1 MTKRVDL
8 SKSVNKA
15 ERFMELEGLRGLAAI
30 VVVIFHAILM
40 FYPGIFYGSEAY
52 SPPVVQ
58 NMRFEDNLY
67 GNPVMGLF
75 TGSFSVAIFFVLSGF
90 VLSVGF
96 LKKRDT
102 EIIRRLAIKRY
113 ARLMLPALVSILFC
127 YIVIKVGFGAA
138 RGETSIITHSN
149 WLAGLWLQIP
159 SLLDAI
165 TQGVYGVFADGTS
178 TYNPVLWTIKYEFI
192 GSFIVFG
199 IALLFSASKYRWIVY
214 LFLSLVF
221 ISTWYLGFV
230 IGIAL
235 ADAYV
240 NYNKRLRSIPAW
252 VLGIGLLVG
261 VGLGA
266 FPPTNLD
273 GTVYK
278 WILLPGMT
286 QVQNISF
293 YLTLA
298 ATLVI
303 LGVLL
308 LPRMNSFFSQSKIAF
323 LGKYT
328 FALYLVHMPI
338 LFSLG
343 TTVFVG
349 VYTGNNFHAAALVA
363 ATVAFLAIVPI
374 AYLFERYV
382 DAPSIRLSTLLTDMY
397 TEKRA
402 WNNKTRLSG
411 VSSSG
416 YLLNVH
422 RRIAAVLAKR

>member
-1 MTKRVDL
+1 
-8 SKSVNKA
+8 
-15 ERFMELEGLRGLAAI
+15 
-30 VVVIFHAILM
+30 
-40 FYPGIFYGSEAY
+40 
-52 SPPVVQ
+52 
-58 NMRFEDNLY
+58 
-67 GNPVMGLF
+67 
-75 TGSFSVAIFFVLSGF
+75 
-90 VLSVGF
+90 
-96 LKKRDT
+96 
-102 EIIRRLAIKRY
+102 
-113 ARLMLPALVSILFC
+113 
-127 YIVIKVGFGAA
+127 
-138 RGETSIITHSN
+138 
-149 WLAGLWLQIP
+149 
-159 SLLDAI
+159 
-165 TQGVYGVFADGTS
+165 
-178 TYNPVLWTIKYEFI
+178 
-192 GSFIVFG
+192 
-199 IALLFSASKYRWIVY
+199 
-214 LFLSLVF
+214 
-221 ISTWYLGFV
+221 
-230 IGIAL
+230 
-235 ADAYV
+235 
-240 NYNKRLRSIPAW
+240 
-252 VLGIGLLVG
+252 
-261 VGLGA
+261 
-266 FPPTNLD
+266 
-273 GTVYK
+273 
-278 WILLPGMT
+278 MT

-343 TTVFVG
+343 TTVFIG

>member
-230 IGIAL
+230 IGMAL

-343 TTVFVG
+343 TTVFIG

>member
-1 MTKRVDL
+1 
-8 SKSVNKA
+8 
-15 ERFMELEGLRGLAAI
+15 MELEGLRGLAAI

-90 VLSVGF
+90 VLTVGF

-165 TQGVYGVFADGTS
+165 AQGVYGVFADGTS

-230 IGIAL
+230 IGMAL

-343 TTVFVG
+343 TTVFIG

-397 TEKRA
+397 TEKRV